1 MTTATFISLDHPVL
15 AVFWWWPSLRCLP
28 TGHLLSEGPSR
39 KFPVPFMS
47 LFLIIFEIISKLISL
62 IFRVVMIKCYNQECF
77 YRDTISR
84 KVISQ
89 EWRAPLAHETRLFLA
104 GCQPIIYMPL
114 VFIVII
120 LLLLLLLLNSK
131 HHTTSS
137 NYRWLSISDTFQQ
150 YFT

>member
-1 MTTATFISLDHPVL
+1 MTATFISLDHPVL
-15 AVFWWWPSLRCLP
+15 AVFGWRPGLRCLP

-39 KFPVPFMS
+39 KFPVLFTS
-47 LFLIIFEIISKLISL
+47 LFLIISEIISELISL
-62 IFRVVMIKCYNQECF
+62 IFRVVMIRCYNQEYF

-89 EWRAPLAHETRLFLA
+89 EWRPPPAHETRLFLA
-104 GCQPIIYMPL
+104 GCQPIIYMPRG
-114 VFIVII
+114 FSII
-120 LLLLLLLLNSK
+120 LLLLLLLLCNSK

-150 YFT
+150 CFT